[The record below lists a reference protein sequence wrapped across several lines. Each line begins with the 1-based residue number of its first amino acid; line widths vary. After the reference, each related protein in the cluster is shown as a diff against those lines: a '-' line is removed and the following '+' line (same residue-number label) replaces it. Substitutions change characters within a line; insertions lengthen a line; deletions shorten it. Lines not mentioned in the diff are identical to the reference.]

1 MTPAKTT
8 KAKSAISTKNFEND
22 FGIFNDPNYREGI
35 QQLSTLQPLLDT
47 RENLAYLAIRESDLK
62 SCKWTA
68 KETDFEEDTVLW
80 NRTHFFHEGA
90 REIMHCFTAPR
101 LQIIHSS
108 EILVI
113 DNSIKDRKG
122 KSMNT
127 IVGDL
132 SMEHIKEAFNEEKK
146 AAENSKP
153 PRQSKYST
161 RRKYLVN
168 ILTKDNELANEVPI
182 VLTLSAT
189 AGRMINN
196 ALMNF
201 YRDMDKCMSMAQNL
215 GAAAKYTGDT
225 HAIYVFSPK
234 CAIQK
239 EKNELTQQ
247 TYSYLGIDSV
257 LAPEYN
263 DQESAQ
269 QEVYK
274 FTVPK
279 DTWNDVWAQKK
290 DEMLADYI
298 NKHSRQA
305 AHELAGKYGIAEGVP
320 ALMPQGSVQVL
331 PATTDLGPRD
341 QDTGEINLTDSD

>member
-1 MTPAKTT
+1 MAPAKTT
-8 KAKSAISTKNFEND
+8 KANSSISTNSFEDD
-22 FGIFNDPNYREGI
+22 FGLFNDPNYREGI

-47 RENLAYLAIRESDLK
+47 RDELAYLGIRESDLK
-62 SCKWTA
+62 TCKWTA
-68 KETDFEEDTVLW
+68 KEADFEKGTVLW
-80 NRTHFFHEGA
+80 NRTHFFDGGD

-113 DNSIKDRKG
+113 DNSITDRKG

-127 IVGDL
+127 IVGDF
-132 SMEHIKEAFNEEKK
+132 SMEHIAEAFKAEKK

-153 PRQSKYST
+153 RRQSKYTT

-168 ILTKDNELANEVPI
+168 ILTKDNELAHEVPI

-201 YRDMDKCMSMAQNL
+201 YKDMDKCMSMAQNL
-215 GAAAKYTGDT
+215 GAAAKYNDTT

-234 CAIQK
+234 CTIQK
-239 EKNELTQQ
+239 EKNELTQKP
-247 TYSYLGIDSV
+247 YSFLSVDSV
-257 LAPEYN
+257 LSPEYN

-269 QEVYK
+269 REVYK
-274 FTVPK
+274 LTVPK
-279 DTWNDVWAQKK
+279 DTWNNVWSQKK

-305 AHELAGKYGIAEGVP
+305 SQELAGRYGIADGVP
-320 ALMPQGSVQVL
+320 ALKPQGTVEVL
-331 PATTDLGPRD
+331 PPALGDRD
-341 QDTGEINLTDSD
+341 ETGALVGGLK